1 MDDDLRRTLFDPAD
15 AHLLV
20 LARRSDAC
28 SAVACVVSDVV
39 WAEVVGL
46 LRWAA
51 AGTSG
56 AAGLDEGR
64 WWRLAGGCADLL
76 RRLPALCD
84 EVGESYLSS
93 IALGDQPLS
102 GVERVERASERLAAL
117 LRSPEPVPYQR
128 LADEIDAL
136 GAAAISALAERSD
149 WAVPSPACSWV
160 QGQSGSVRAATS
172 SPPEKP

>member
-20 LARRSDAC
+20 LSRRPAAC
-28 SAVACVVSDVV
+28 STVTCVVSDAV
-39 WAEVVGL
+39 WTEVVRL
-46 LRWAA
+46 LRWSS
-51 AGTSG
+51 AGTGG

-84 EVGESYLSS
+84 EVGEPYLSS
-93 IALGDQPLS
+93 IALGDEPLS
-102 GVERVERASERLAAL
+102 GVQRVERAGDRLATL
-117 LRSPEPVPYQR
+117 LRSPEPVPYRR

-136 GAAAISALAERSD
+136 GAAAISALADRAD
-149 WAVPSPACSWV
+149 WDVPGTSP
-160 QGQSGSVRAATS
+160 
-172 SPPEKP
+172 

>member
-20 LARRSDAC
+20 LSRRPAAC
-28 SAVACVVSDVV
+28 STVTCVVSDAV
-39 WAEVVGL
+39 WTEVVRL
-46 LRWAA
+46 LRWSS
-51 AGTSG
+51 AGTGG

-84 EVGESYLSS
+84 EVGEPYLASV
-93 IALGDQPLS
+93 ALDDPPPS
-102 GVERVERASERLAAL
+102 GVERVARASDRLAAL
-117 LRSPEPVPYQR
+117 LRSPEAVPLQR
-128 LADEIDAL
+128 LADEVDGL

-149 WAVPSPACSWV
+149 WRLPGTSP
-160 QGQSGSVRAATS
+160 
-172 SPPEKP
+172 